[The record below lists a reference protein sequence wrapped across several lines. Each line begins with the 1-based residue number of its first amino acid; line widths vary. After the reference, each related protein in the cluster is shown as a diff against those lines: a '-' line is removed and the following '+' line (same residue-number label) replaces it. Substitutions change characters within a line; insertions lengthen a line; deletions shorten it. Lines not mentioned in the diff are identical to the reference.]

1 MTGVI
6 RDGGSKLEV
15 SATECTSDLIFENQ
29 NQNQNQNQKIKSEI
43 RDFIFKNI
51 P

>member
-29 NQNQNQNQKIKSEI
+29 NQNQNQKIKSEI